1 MQVTGTMT
9 WVSAGPS
16 GVFAINGGN
25 IYFLQNSR
33 GVAFPS
39 SDLVSE
45 ASWIQVFM
53 NLINN
58 LCYAVK

>member
-1 MQVTGTMT
+1 MTGTMT

-16 GVFAINGGN
+16 GVFAINGRN

-58 LCYAVK
+58 LCYALK